1 MRCFRCKKPG
11 HRAAV
16 CRAPAPVVANV
27 TIESDVAVAGQAK
40 NGDNHSPVLRAQL
53 FATTSGSDSRLIV
66 LSLHADG
73 AARPVRALLDSGATN
88 NFVLAESLL
97 LLPADMRGSDDFL
110 VIELSGSF
118 GCDFGI
124 PWLARNQPHIDWL
137 TRTVRP
143 RDIDVNAVLAFL
155 SGTPNYWP
163 HVAVTDPDSM
173 TTAVSGESDGP
184 SCAACERATCAGP
197 EPEPQDILDV
207 RGLPHADKHGFPHVV
222 ERELPGTTAV
232 VKRGLPHVVKRE
244 LPEVVDAVESSVP
257 HPDTDPT
264 GRCRESADMIERG
277 FPSST
282 AENAPRPV
290 ISILVRDGD
299 DNVAHARE
307 VEVARPPR
315 DAASITQL
323 PDLSWKHF
331 LHDLKRGEIEQ
342 VCMIVPEVDD
352 TVAAVEVDAASS
364 ASDTRTRPK
373 QAEPKSAREA
383 RYAAQSLPALETSG
397 NPVAPLVREFIEI
410 FPEKVPGVLPPTVEF
425 GMRSTS
431 RPVPSIASHDS
442 GRFRVIRRKPSTL
455 SSRSVVELDM
465 SKATGGWRIV
475 HVYNKLNDATIPAQ
489 TPIPRKNM
497 VLDTMSGSTQFSAID
512 LMYGFYQILM
522 CEDDVPLTAVSS
534 PSGMLWEWL
543 VIPQGLKNAPATFN
557 RMVSNLLRPFRSFAP
572 SYFDDIF
579 IHSRAEGDKTDIEV
593 HLQHLRQV
601 FQVMRK
607 NKLNAN
613 LKKCIFCAPD
623 IPVLGSYI
631 SKEGVRADP
640 EKIEAICIWP
650 APQDPKEL
658 RQWLGLATYL
668 HNYSKNFASTVGPLS
683 QLLNVDATWSW

>member
-40 NGDNHSPVLRAQL
+40 NGDNH
-53 FATTSGSDSRLIV
+53 DSRLIV

-97 LLPADMRGSDDFL
+97 LLPADMRVREGPGHMIGSDDFL

-207 RGLPHADKHGFPHVV
+207 HGFPHVV

-264 GRCRESADMIERG
+264 GRCRESADMIDRG

-342 VCMIVPEVDD
+342 VCMIEPEVDD

-410 FPEKVPGVLPPTVEF
+410 FPEKVPGWPLPRDQTEAINAF
-425 GMRSTS
+425 
-431 RPVPSIASHDS
+431 
-442 GRFRVIRRKPSTL
+442 FEIRRRAGHVRESVSPH
-455 SSRSVVELDM
+455 SSPKFCVK
-465 SKATGGWRIV
+465 KATGGWRIV

>member
-1 MRCFRCKKPG
+1 
-11 HRAAV
+11 
-16 CRAPAPVVANV
+16 
-27 TIESDVAVAGQAK
+27 
-40 NGDNHSPVLRAQL
+40 
-53 FATTSGSDSRLIV
+53 
-66 LSLHADG
+66 
-73 AARPVRALLDSGATN
+73 
-88 NFVLAESLL
+88 
-97 LLPADMRGSDDFL
+97 
-110 VIELSGSF
+110 
-118 GCDFGI
+118 
-124 PWLARNQPHIDWL
+124 
-137 TRTVRP
+137 
-143 RDIDVNAVLAFL
+143 
-155 SGTPNYWP
+155 
-163 HVAVTDPDSM
+163 
-173 TTAVSGESDGP
+173 
-184 SCAACERATCAGP
+184 
-197 EPEPQDILDV
+197 
-207 RGLPHADKHGFPHVV
+207 
-222 ERELPGTTAV
+222 
-232 VKRGLPHVVKRE
+232 
-244 LPEVVDAVESSVP
+244 
-257 HPDTDPT
+257 
-264 GRCRESADMIERG
+264 
-277 FPSST
+277 
-282 AENAPRPV
+282 
-290 ISILVRDGD
+290 
-299 DNVAHARE
+299 
-307 VEVARPPR
+307 
-315 DAASITQL
+315 
-323 PDLSWKHF
+323 
-331 LHDLKRGEIEQ
+331 
-342 VCMIVPEVDD
+342 MIVPEVDD

-431 RPVPSIASHDS
+431 RPTEAINA
-442 GRFRVIRRKPSTL
+442 FFEIRRRAGHVRESVSPH
-455 SSRSVVELDM
+455 SSPKFCVK
-465 SKATGGWRIV
+465 KATGGWRIV

>member
-40 NGDNHSPVLRAQL
+40 NGDNH
-53 FATTSGSDSRLIV
+53 DSRLIV

-97 LLPADMRGSDDFL
+97 LLPADMRFNGFQGSDDFL

-207 RGLPHADKHGFPHVV
+207 HGFPHVV

-410 FPEKVPGVLPPTVEF
+410 FPEKVPGWPLPRDQTEAINAF
-425 GMRSTS
+425 
-431 RPVPSIASHDS
+431 
-442 GRFRVIRRKPSTL
+442 FEIRRRAGHVRESVSPH
-455 SSRSVVELDM
+455 SSPKFCVK
-465 SKATGGWRIV
+465 KATGGWRIV